1 MDSFVESRR
10 LTHGVGVMRIQ
21 PMPAIPTNSS
31 SSNNHFD
38 DCFITVE
45 ALSQVICINKFTIY
59 HLLKKDPK
67 KLPEVTR
74 IWGRVL
80 FKRSAVNAFIQA
92 AGKSDELAPARRGRG
107 RPPKSAKNFEGMQ

>member
-1 MDSFVESRR
+1 MRFER
-10 LTHGVGVMRIQ
+10 LTHGVEVMKIHFMQ
-21 PMPAIPTNSS
+21 ANPNNSS
-31 SSNNHFD
+31 SSNNQFD
-38 DCFITVE
+38 DCFMTVE

-67 KLPEVTR
+67 KLPAVTR

-92 AGKSDELAPARRGRG
+92 AGKSDELAPVRRGRG
-107 RPPKSAKNFEGMQ
+107 RPPKSAKSLEGKQ